1 MKSKPQQSEE
11 IEYVVVN
18 KLPQNQ
24 RASFLRWLDGQTIP
38 VVEQEEPE
46 LCAYYWDYERWYR
59 HWSGESQIEPL
70 WD

>member
-24 RASFLRWLDGQTIP
+24 RALFLRWLDGQTMP

-46 LCAYYWDYERWYR
+46 LCVS
-59 HWSGESQIEPL
+59 HK
-70 WD
+70 